1 MLIFLRRSKKL
12 YIVRS
17 PVVQSRFALLISCN
31 DSLTKVVWPLQQ
43 GVKNKT
49 DLVRRAAVFYCLQP
63 IRARKLGLSIFWLAT
78 LQDISVNPWALWRIQ
93 ATSFATKA
101 GQGHL
106 ICCAVHTLQ
115 VGLITAELAV
125 PKAK

>member
-1 MLIFLRRSKKL
+1 MLIFLPRCKKL

-49 DLVRRAAVFYCLQP
+49 DLVRRAAVFYRLQP

-93 ATSFATKA
+93 ATSIATKS
-101 GQGHL
+101 GTRTPNL
-106 ICCAVHTLQ
+106 LCCSYSSGGFDHSRARS
-115 VGLITAELAV
+115 
-125 PKAK
+125 AKG

>member
-1 MLIFLRRSKKL
+1 MLIFLRRCKKL

-49 DLVRRAAVFYCLQP
+49 DLVRRAAVFYRLQP
-63 IRARKLGLSIFWLAT
+63 IRARKLGLQSSGLPLCRTFLST
-78 LQDISVNPWALWRIQ
+78 PGLYGEFRQLPLQQKRDKD
-93 ATSFATKA
+93 T
-101 GQGHL
+101 
-106 ICCAVHTLQ
+106 
-115 VGLITAELAV
+115 
-125 PKAK
+125 